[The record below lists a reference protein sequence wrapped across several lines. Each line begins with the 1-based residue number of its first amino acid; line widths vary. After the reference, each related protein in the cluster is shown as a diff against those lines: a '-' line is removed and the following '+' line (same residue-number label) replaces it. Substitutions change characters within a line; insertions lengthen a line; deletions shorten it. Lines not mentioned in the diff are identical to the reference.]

1 MRRATLATDV
11 QRSGSVFPTVGSVN
25 PSLTIQAIAC
35 RTVDRI
41 VELAACGELQDI
53 AVRVC
58 RPLTQECPL
67 LNR

>member
-1 MRRATLATDV
+1 
-11 QRSGSVFPTVGSVN
+11 VFPTVGSVN